1 MMVGWNKRLFKIALW
16 LLAEVTFNLLGV
28 DEMMDCS
35 EFLFGR
41 EMLIQSQ
48 PAYALVFGIN
58 DRPRNL
64 FMMSLSSISVK

>member
-1 MMVGWNKRLFKIALW
+1 MMVGWNKRLFKITLW

-35 EFLFGR
+35 EFLFAR

-64 FMMSLSSISVK
+64 YQVRLNTSS